1 VDDAGCSPRRR
12 SQGPAPNAFA
22 QRSAAS
28 RGTRRGRCGS
38 SAPHSVR
45 VSAPAAASPASLRWA
60 SSAPA
65 CLNILNY
72 RLIADEGATS
82 AFTVGYFLPIG
93 QCSPAPSCL
102 GTGRLEPVRRHRRG
116 AAWRLPHRRPP
127 AKPRPGHRAT
137 RSSQADTRTWRSTR
151 HADLATP
158 ADSTRYCRSRHSS
171 ARPGDP
177 VEGSGERCL
186 YGVAPL
192 GSVTGVSGTA
202 AGRPSPIWQ
211 ELPGAV
217 GCLGEVWG
225 SLSRQYWSSK
235 RRSTRPVGP
244 KRCRTTRSSA
254 ARLSSCAHGRT
265 GPRMCRSPMRSAT
278 WDSCPVLR
286 EVGQLW
292 G

>member
-1 VDDAGCSPRRR
+1 MPKHPELPPDR
-12 SQGPAPNAFA
+12 
-22 QRSAAS
+22 
-28 RGTRRGRCGS
+28 RRGRHQRLHC
-38 SAPHSVR
+38 R
-45 VSAPAAASPASLRWA
+45 LLPADRAVFP
-60 SSAPA
+60 
-65 CLNILNY
+65 
-72 RLIADEGATS
+72 GAI
-82 AFTVGYFLPIG
+82 V
-93 QCSPAPSCL
+93 L

-292 G
+292 GLIATFLGPAAELGTAITARSSSTT